1 MLSSQTLYSSPLVQ
15 IGDVLCTEGCGH
27 GRHEE
32 SCPAHSLALVRHGTF
47 VRRDR
52 LGRHVADATRAV
64 FFNGGEPYTMD
75 HPLPGGDRCTALVFA
90 ETSLREAVR
99 HQHGES
105 ERPFSGATQ
114 AATPEMQLIHRKLL
128 AAANAGD
135 ALAVEENALR
145 VLELCVSGEEKPA
158 QRGPAFNQ
166 AAHLAAEAQVLVA
179 GLFMERL
186 TLGRLAAELGASPF
200 RLCRAFRRA
209 TGGSLH
215 RHLTDLRL
223 AAALEKLPA
232 YSERLTDL
240 ALDLGFS
247 SHSHFTQTFRSRY
260 GCTPSS
266 WLQAA

>member
-1 MLSSQTLYSSPLVQ
+1 VLSSQTLYSSPLVH

-32 SCPAHSLALVRHGTF
+32 RCQANSLALVRHGTF

-75 HPLPGGDRCTALVFA
+75 HPLPGGDRCTSLVFA
-90 ETSLREAVR
+90 EPSLREALR
-99 HQHGES
+99 HRRGEG
-105 ERPFSGATQ
+105 ERPFSGAMQ
-114 AATPEMQLIHRKLL
+114 AVTPELQLVHRKLL
-128 AAANAGD
+128 SAAKAGD
-135 ALAVEENALR
+135 ALAVEEGALR
-145 VLELCVSGEEKPA
+145 VLELCVTGDEAPYR
-158 QRGPAFNQ
+158 RGPAFNQ

-179 GLFMERL
+179 GLFTERL
-186 TLGRLAAELGASPF
+186 TLERLAAELGVSPF

-232 YSERLTDL
+232 YRERLTDL

-247 SHSHFTQTFRSRY
+247 SHSHFTQAFRSRY

>member
-1 MLSSQTLYSSPLVQ
+1 VRTLQILYSSPLLQ

-32 SCPAHSLALVRHGTF
+32 SCPVSSLALVRRGTF

-64 FFNGGEPYTMD
+64 FFNGGEPYTVD
-75 HPLPGGDRCTALVFA
+75 HPLPGGDQCTSLVFV
-90 ETSLREAVR
+90 EPVLREAVR
-99 HQHGES
+99 QPRGES
-105 ERPFSGATQ
+105 EQPFK
-114 AATPEMQLIHRKLL
+114 AAVNAVEPAVQLAHRKLL
-128 AAANAGD
+128 AAAKAGD
-135 ALAVEENALR
+135 GLAAEESALR
-145 VLELCVSGEEKPA
+145 VLELCVNGDEKPA
-158 QRGPAFNQ
+158 RRGPAFNQ

-179 GLFMERL
+179 GLFTERL
-186 TLGRLAAELGASPF
+186 TLGRLATDLGVSPF

-232 YSERLTDL
+232 YRERLTDL

-247 SHSHFTQTFRSRY
+247 SHSHFTQAFRSRY
-260 GCTPSS
+260 GCTPST